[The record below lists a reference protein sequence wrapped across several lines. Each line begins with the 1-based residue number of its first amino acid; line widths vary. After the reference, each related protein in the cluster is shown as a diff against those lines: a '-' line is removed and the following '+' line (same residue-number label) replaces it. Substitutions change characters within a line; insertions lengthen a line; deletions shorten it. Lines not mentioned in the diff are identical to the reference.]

1 LLTISAALVLAPFFV
16 HIETLFY
23 FGYRPEMAR
32 QLKNDVG
39 TEIARVKREERMAKE
54 AKKI

>member
-1 LLTISAALVLAPFFV
+1 M